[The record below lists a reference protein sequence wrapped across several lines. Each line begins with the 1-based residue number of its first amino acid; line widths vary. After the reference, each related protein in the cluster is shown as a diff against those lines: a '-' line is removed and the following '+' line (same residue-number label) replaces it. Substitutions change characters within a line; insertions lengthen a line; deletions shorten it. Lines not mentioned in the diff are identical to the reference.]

1 MSEKKTPDHFPFTK
15 HLAVITK
22 QYVGIVSEKLQ
33 SLEIDRA
40 FYALMLIAESN
51 CQLTQQML
59 TDKLNTDKVCMVRTI
74 DYLSRKGYARRKKNP
89 NDRREH
95 LLEVTEKGKAVIPKI
110 RQVFHET
117 NQEAFHGLSQEEIT
131 SFLQSLD
138 IIKNNLNKIPAIDVR
153 LNFNRNRKVK
163 KENT

>member
-1 MSEKKTPDHFPFTK
+1 MPEKTTPDHFPFTK
-15 HLAVITK
+15 HLTVITK
-22 QYVGIVSEKLQ
+22 QYIGIVSEKLQ

-40 FYALMLIAESN
+40 FYALMLIAEKD

-89 NDRREH
+89 DDRREH

-110 RQVFHET
+110 RQVFYET

-138 IIKNNLNKIPAIDVR
+138 IIKKNLDKIPAIDVR

-163 KENT
+163 ENT